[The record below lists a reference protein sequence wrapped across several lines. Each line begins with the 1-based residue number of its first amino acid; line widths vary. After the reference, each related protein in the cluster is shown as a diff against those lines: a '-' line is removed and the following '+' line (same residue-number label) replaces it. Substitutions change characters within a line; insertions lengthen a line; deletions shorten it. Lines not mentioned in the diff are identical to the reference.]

1 MSKDKGGMVYPPAEA
16 ARLLEISVSGL
27 RRYGLLYEEIF
38 APLPRDPQGRR
49 LWTPEA
55 VTRLR
60 RAKALMGEG
69 RAVSIQAA
77 LEADETPDH
86 DVQEVVLHDPPTE
99 ALRRLSAALDT
110 INRLEQTNQQLVKE
124 VVALR
129 EKLEEGDPNA
139 DELRRM
145 NAFLMAELERE
156 RVKTTLTPDSD
167 TVTTPGDDTG
177 AADGSMVRVARWL
190 ERRLR
195 GGRSL

>member
-1 MSKDKGGMVYPPAEA
+1 MSQDKGRMVYPPAEA

-27 RRYGLLYEEIF
+27 RRYGLLYEQIY
-38 APLPRDPQGRR
+38 PQLPRDPQGRR

-60 RAKALMGEG
+60 RAKALMAEG

-77 LEADETPDH
+77 LEADETPDQ
-86 DVQEVVLHDPPTE
+86 DVQEVVLHDPSSE

-110 INRLEQTNQQLVKE
+110 ITRLEQTNQQLVKE

-129 EKLEEGDPNA
+129 VKLEEGDPNA

-145 NAFLMAELERE
+145 NAFLLAELERA
-156 RVKTTLTPDSD
+156 R
-167 TVTTPGDDTG
+167 TTPPAPDVDDG
-177 AADGSMVRVARWL
+177 AEESTRDSPLIRAARWL
-190 ERRLR
+190 ERRIR
-195 GGRSL
+195 GR